1 MGLLVGANIARPGF
15 ELVRQSCNGLMD
27 DALPVAEQA
36 LVRAAIEAQLSPGM
50 DYHALRTRVAGSRRF
65 ADFHLLV
72 PGAFSVKR
80 AHEVIGRIEN
90 AVQQTLPGIHVGVH
104 AEPNGERTGWEDS
117 ALVPVE
123 QAARQAQ

>member
-1 MGLLVGANIARPGF
+1 MGLLVGANIARSGF
-15 ELVRQSCNGLMD
+15 AFVRLSFNGLMD
-27 DALPVAEQA
+27 HALPVAEQA

-80 AHEVIGRIEN
+80 AQELSGRTEN
-90 AVQQTLPGIHVGVH
+90 AVHPTLPGLEARVH
-104 AEPNGERTGWEDS
+104 A
-117 ALVPVE
+117 
-123 QAARQAQ
+123 